1 MPKELKSEL
10 KNLLGQARGTLE
22 DLQRIGLGEVYPLT
36 GSGELQVC
44 SLDPSDVGLNCRVE
58 SLAEIEA
65 DLGDCH
71 RCNLCRERKKIVF
84 GVGNPDADVV
94 FVGEGPG
101 QEEDEKGE
109 PFVGEAGRL
118 LDRIILAMGY
128 QRDEVYICNVV
139 KCRPPQNRNPQPDE
153 IATCDQ
159 FLQRQLAAI
168 RPRSIVALGKF
179 AAQTLLSSPI
189 AISTLRGQWGDYHGI
204 PLMPTYHPAYLL
216 RKPLGKREVWED
228 MKLVMQ
234 KLREE

>member
-22 DLQRIGLGEVYPLT
+22 DLQRIGLGEVYPLN
-36 GSGELQVC
+36 GSGDLQVC
-44 SLDPSDVGLNCRVE
+44 NLDSSDLGLNCRAE

-71 RCNLCRERKKIVF
+71 RCNLCRERKQIVF

-139 KCRPPQNRNPQPDE
+139 KCRPPQNRNPQTDE
-153 IATCDQ
+153 IAACDQ

-189 AISTLRGQWGDYHGI
+189 AISKLRGQWANYHGI